1 MSSLDV
7 LDHRI
12 VESLYKDGVIQRVD
26 LHYYLMDAILSRNVD
41 LLITVTRIG
50 LIDPSPH
57 YRVLQS
63 KRGFEILSA
72 IDILARYPQDIETT
86 YKLIHHSAIPFSSGQ
101 TDLEGLVRVGLRFF
115 DSDVRHK
122 CIKSAVEIL
131 TTVSGI
137 DLSLVTNP
145 QIRRAVIDTTLYL
158 PNEYDHPIVAMAT
171 KSLLFRHYVYQ
182 IYRLDSLFPLPKLKA
197 PPKPPRHRYPP
208 ITLHD
213 AIIYGVGSFLSIRD
227 LASLD
232 ALHLYPMVEAQY
244 RIRLTE
250 VLETIPMYPPAI
262 EGLIR
267 MRLINREDL
276 SLLSRIGLLTRNV
289 GLVVYINKVA
299 HKIVRGEIERLI
311 QTVPWGGMISITDLV
326 ISKLSLLKKR
336 KVDLLTPI
344 LSYYDL
350 TTSRLPLT
358 NSNVSWK
365 ETLEYP
371 AITNLEI
378 ASRNLALAE
387 SVITGAP
394 YIATKLAVTNYVRGY
409 TDTPP
414 NDERKVLKYRLTR
427 LRELYRRWGIP

>member
-7 LDHRI
+7 LDHRT
-12 VESLYKDGVIQRVD
+12 VERLYKDGVIQRVD
-26 LHYYLMDAILSRNVD
+26 LHYYLIDAILSRNVD

-50 LIDPSPH
+50 LIDPTPH
-57 YRVLQS
+57 YRILPHT
-63 KRGFEILSA
+63 RGVGILSA

-86 YKLIHHSAIPFSSGQ
+86 YKLIRHSVIPFSSGQ
-101 TDLEGLVRVGLRFF
+101 AELEGLVRVGLRFF
-115 DSDVRHK
+115 DSEVRHK

-137 DLSLVTNP
+137 DLSLVMSP
-145 QIRRAVIDTTLYL
+145 QIRRAVIDTTLHL
-158 PNEYDHPIVAMAT
+158 PTECDHPIVSVAS
-171 KSLLFRHYVYQ
+171 KSLLFRHYLYQ

-197 PPKPPRHRYPP
+197 PPNPPRHRYPP
-208 ITLHD
+208 ISLHD
-213 AIIYGVGSFLSIRD
+213 TIIYGVGSFLSVKD

-232 ALHLYPMVEAQY
+232 LPCLYPMVEAQY

-250 VLETIPMYPPAI
+250 VLETIPIYPPAI

-267 MRLINREDL
+267 MRLINSTDL
-276 SLLSRIGLLTRNV
+276 SLLSRIGLLSRNV
-289 GLVVYINKVA
+289 GLLVYINKIA
-299 HKIVRGEIERLI
+299 PKIVSGEIERL
-311 QTVPWGGMISITDLV
+311 TRTASWGSMISITDLM
-326 ISKLSLLKKR
+326 IAKLSLLKNR

-344 LSYYDL
+344 LQYYDL
-350 TTSRLPLT
+350 TTSHLPLT
-358 NSNVSWK
+358 NSNVSWQ

-394 YIATKLAVTNYVRGY
+394 YIATKLAITNYIRGY